1 MSELNLDTMTFDK
14 LKEQADILNIEYRGN
29 IGEETLRNRI
39 REFLGELPEDQEPPE
54 SQLKPIAP
62 ARGDKMVTIRIEES
76 ETDSQ
81 PVPAGLNGEIIRI
94 RRGEDVKIP
103 ERFLGSLRDAK
114 QQVQDPKTGVWRTV
128 QTYPFSV
135 LG

>member
-14 LKEQADILNIEYRGN
+14 LKEQADMLGIEYRGN
-29 IGEETLRNRI
+29 IGEDTLRNRI
-39 REFLGELPEDQEPPE
+39 REVLGELPEGQEPSE
-54 SQLKPIAP
+54 SQLEPIAP
-62 ARGDKMVTIRIEES
+62 ARGGKMVTIRIEES

-81 PVPAGLNGEIIRI
+81 PVPVGLNGEIIRI

-103 ERFLGSLRDAK
+103 ERFLGPLRDAK